1 VQLRTAHPDEDA
13 EALQRRYRIAN
24 AIFVAADIDLQT
36 FARSHLPALTA
47 IARRTEVYLSEDDAR

>member
-1 VQLRTAHPDEDA
+1 VVAPLLAEALVKLREGRAGEDA

-36 FARSHLPALTA
+36 FARSP
-47 IARRTEVYLSEDDAR
+47 RPSGP